1 MNQTTTEKASVLIVD
16 DMPENISLLN
26 VALRDDY
33 TIKVATSG
41 RQAIEIC
48 QSLPIDI
55 ILLDVMMPGMD
66 GFETCRRLK
75 EQPLTRDIP
84 IIFVTAKNELQDQA
98 MGFTCGGVDYI
109 TKPVQLPIVRA
120 RVKTHLALYN
130 QNRALEFLVQERTV
144 ELNET
149 RCEILH
155 RLGTAGEYR
164 DNETGLHVIRVCK
177 YSRLIGLAYGLP
189 ESEAELLSNAVALH
203 DTGKIGIPDSIL
215 LKPGKLDADEWKIMR
230 THCEIGR
237 QIIGNN
243 PHNLLVAAATI
254 ALTHHERWEGSGYP
268 QGLKGSDIP
277 LFGRIAAISDIF
289 DALTTARPYKKAWPM
304 SEAIAEIVR
313 CRGNHLDPQVV
324 DVFLSVLPGVTEI
337 QQQFADEVPGD

>member
-1 MNQTTTEKASVLIVD
+1 MNQTNEKACVLIVD

-33 TIKVATSG
+33 TIKVASRG
-41 RQAIEIC
+41 SEAIAIC
-48 QSLPIDI
+48 LSLPVDI
-55 ILLDVMMPGMD
+55 ILLDVMMPEMD

-84 IIFVTAKNELQDQA
+84 VIFITAKYELQDQA
-98 MGFTCGGVDYI
+98 LGFACGGVDYI

-130 QNRALEFLVQERTV
+130 QNRALEFLVQELTA
-144 ELNET
+144 ELNAT
-149 RCEILH
+149 RLEILH
-155 RLGTAGEYR
+155 VLGSAGEYR
-164 DNETGLHVIRVCK
+164 DNETGLHVVRVCK

-189 ESEAELLSNAVALH
+189 EGEAELLSNAVALH

-243 PHNLLVAAATI
+243 PNRLLVAAATI
-254 ALTHHERWEGSGYP
+254 ALSHHERWDGSGYP
-268 QGLKGSDIP
+268 QGQQRDNIP
-277 LFGRIAAISDIF
+277 LLGRIAAIADVF
-289 DALTTARPYKKAWPM
+289 DALTSVRPYKMAWPTI
-304 SEAIAEIVR
+304 EAVEEIEH
-313 CRGNHLDPQVV
+313 CRDSHFDPQVV
-324 DVFLSVLPGVTEI
+324 NAFLRVLPEVTEI
-337 QQQFADEVPGD
+337 QQQFADGVPGK